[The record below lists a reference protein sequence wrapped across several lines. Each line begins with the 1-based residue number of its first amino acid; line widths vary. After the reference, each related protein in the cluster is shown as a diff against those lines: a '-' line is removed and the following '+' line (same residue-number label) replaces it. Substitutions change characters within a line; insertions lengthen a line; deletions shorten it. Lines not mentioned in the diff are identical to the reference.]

1 MLMGMLLLLRQLRIN
16 VVLVSTIMGTSHG
29 YCVLDKVNAFV
40 KINGIVVLDSIT
52 PRRSGDIVTCYC
64 NRAKNKAELG

>member
-1 MLMGMLLLLRQLRIN
+1 
-16 VVLVSTIMGTSHG
+16 MGTSHG

-52 PRRSGDIVTCYC
+52 PRRSGDILTYYC